1 MGKVVFEFN
10 EDEESE
16 DVNVVANRKKIM
28 TALYELS
35 CYRSSLYKGFE
46 TDAVIVSG
54 DKILGKVTDNIPEKA
69 YTHPIELYLKEEDIV
84 NKIDS
89 ILGAVS
95 GILDSY
101 YY

>member
-16 DVNVVANRKKIM
+16 DVNVVANRRKIM
-28 TALYELS
+28 TALYKLS

-46 TDAVIVSG
+46 TDAVVVSG
-54 DKILGKVTDNIPEKA
+54 DKILGKVTDNIPKKA
-69 YTHPIELYLKEEDIV
+69 YTPPIELYLKEEDIV

-89 ILGAVS
+89 ILGPIEE
-95 GILDSY
+95 ILNRY
-101 YY
+101 YF